1 MRHIQIR
8 SKVISHVSI
17 NNRERFE
24 WFDRPTVR
32 NQLLKISEHFDK
44 PGFDE
49 SIKTA
54 KLFANKTNLILK
66 LS

>member
-32 NQLLKISEHFDK
+32 IRLKISEHFDK

>member
-32 NQLLKISEHFDK
+32 IRLKISEHFDK

-49 SIKTA
+49 KIKLI
-54 KLFANKTNLILK
+54 KLLF
-66 LS
+66 